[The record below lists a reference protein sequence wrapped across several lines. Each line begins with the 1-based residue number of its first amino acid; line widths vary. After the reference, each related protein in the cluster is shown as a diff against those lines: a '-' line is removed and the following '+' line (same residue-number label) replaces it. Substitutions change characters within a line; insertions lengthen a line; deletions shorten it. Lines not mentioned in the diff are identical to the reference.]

1 MQNTIEV
8 YQNRLIKNFKIT
20 YKRYLFKHIDFSHNL
35 IGIIGTRM
43 IGKTTMLIQRPL
55 ELQHSN
61 SEDLFKPW
69 DIHGGPPPPPNI
81 N

>member
-69 DIHGGPPPPPNI
+69 DIHAPPPPNI